1 MDINRKF
8 KPLNKVYSYF
18 LRKALF
24 FNRDKFH
31 NQGLPSYAGLLSEYI
46 SIDIM
51 VDGVYD
57 IKSME
62 EIVQLLQSD
71 FTNFNFNT
79 LIDVGANIG
88 NHSVFLSKYFVNV
101 IAFEPNP
108 FTFEILKIN
117 VTDIGNI
124 EVHNCGLSSTNSSLY
139 LSEDSRNLG
148 GSKVYYNKEDIP
160 SNLKVRN
167 IHLKKFDSI
176 PTLNISGDVLIKID
190 IEGHE
195 LEALKGAETFI
206 KKKLPIICFEQHEND
221 FVNSQSPSI
230 NFLSDHGYEFYLF
243 ESKYQKYKFSII
255 RLVFKLFFGDKY
267 SLIKIS
273 DFKPNFYDSIIAIH
287 KSNINL
293 P

>member
-1 MDINRKF
+1 MDINRQF
-8 KPLNKVYSYF
+8 KPLSKVYSYF

-31 NQGLPSYAGLLSEYI
+31 NQGFPSYAGLLSEYI
-46 SIDIM
+46 SIDII
-51 VDGVYD
+51 VDGAYD

-71 FTNFNFNT
+71 FTKFNFNT

-88 NHSVFLSKYFVNV
+88 NHSVFLSKYFENV

-117 VTDIGNI
+117 VMDIGNI
-124 EVHNCGLSSTNSSLY
+124 EVHDFGLSSTDTSLY

-148 GSKVYYNKEDIP
+148 GSAVFYNKEDIP
-160 SNLKVRN
+160 SNLKVRDIQLRKLDN
-167 IHLKKFDSI
+167 ITTS
-176 PTLNISGDVLIKID
+176 NISGDILMKID

-195 LEALKGAETFI
+195 LDALKGAETFI
-206 KKKLPIICFEQHEND
+206 KEKLPIICFEQHEND
-221 FVNSQSPSI
+221 FVNSESPSI

-243 ESKYQKYKFSII
+243 QSKYQKYQSLVI
-255 RLVFKLFFGDKY
+255 RFILKLFFGDKY
-267 SLIKIS
+267 RLTKIS
-273 DFKPNFYDSIIAIH
+273 DFKPDFYDSIIAIH
-287 KSNINL
+287 RSNINL
-293 P
+293 T